1 MTNTTGSNIEGYRQ
15 KPPFRYHAG
24 AQANRARRV
33 VLSLSHR
40 SWHFRSRSG
49 TLRIC
54 RSIALKLESRITAV
68 GQSVFGKSRV
78 HLSTRRRAPGRFT
91 KRDVRLAT
99 SASLLLRFARGQ
111 GKSCPESAPRRRPLR
126 RRSVVAPQD
135 RRIGATLAANAVK
148 FSDEILAGDASLNE
162 SAQAFA
168 GVFIDDR
175 DDLDRPPVDG
185 GVELEV
191 HCPHPVGRVR
201 AHPLWCCRSA
211 WRLRRRRCGTRSPSS
226 HQSRW
231 IFL

>member
-1 MTNTTGSNIEGYRQ
+1 MLGHRRIEPGESYYRSLIEVGTFAVDLARHGS
-15 KPPFRYHAG
+15 A
-24 AQANRARRV
+24 AQSHSSWNHE
-33 VLSLSHR
+33 SLR
-40 SWHFRSRSG
+40 
-49 TLRIC
+49 L
-54 RSIALKLESRITAV
+54 

-175 DDLDRPPVDG
+175 DDLDRPPVGG

-226 HQSRW
+226 RQSRW